1 MLSRACSLR
10 RKRTLTSLSI
20 LCMALLPIL
29 AQRIRSLGLR
39 RPSCASTIL
48 LLDFLV
54 VLVSLVF
61 PGIACFASLVYFVL
75 FSHAF
80 FCFGSGSCFFS
91 VLFCCTGMTSLS
103 AMRSLSTTTRSSA
116 VSGILF
122 GSFLTAPSW
131 FYVATSSSFLL
142 SAPIGISNMSAR
154 VSSGIKTPTTLTSS
168 WTPSTALLTMLT
180 SSS

>member
-61 PGIACFASLVYFVL
+61 LGIACFASLVYFFICSDV
-75 FSHAF
+75 F
-80 FCFGSGSCFFS
+80 FCLFVIRYCS

-142 SAPIGISNMSAR
+142 LAPIGISNMSAR
-154 VSSGIKTPTTLTSS
+154 VSSGIKTPTTLTSF
-168 WTPSTALLTMLT
+168 WTPSTALPTMLT

>member
-1 MLSRACSLR
+1 MVSAVLLAPVPFFQ
-10 RKRTLTSLSI
+10 TSWS
-20 LCMALLPIL
+20 P
-29 AQRIRSLGLR
+29 
-39 RPSCASTIL
+39 
-48 LLDFLV
+48 
-54 VLVSLVF
+54 VSLVF
-61 PGIACFASLVYFVL
+61 LGIACLASLVHFFICSDV
-75 FSHAF
+75 F
-80 FCFGSGSCFFS
+80 FCLFVIRYCS
-91 VLFCCTGMTSLS
+91 VLFRCTGMTSLS
-103 AMRSLSTTTRSSA
+103 AMRSLSMTTRSSA

-168 WTPSTALLTMLT
+168 WTPSTALPTMLT